1 MGTNYCDEYVCL
13 FVCLLVYLRNH
24 STELHQIFVIVP
36 VAVAWSSY
44 DGVAIRYAL
53 PVFVDNVMF
62 SHTGASRV
70 SLSGESV
77 AAETTASIPTKF
89 CLTIG

>member
-1 MGTNYCDEYVCL
+1 MGTNYCDEFVCL
-13 FVCLLVYLRNH
+13 FVCQLVYLRNH

-53 PVFVDNVMF
+53 PVLWITSCFRTLVRHVY
-62 SHTGASRV
+62 RC
-70 SLSGESV
+70 GESV